1 MIDFE
6 KIGKRILEERKYL
19 HRISQEKMALDL
31 GMYQADISN
40 LEKAKKGSGIS
51 DLYKLDL
58 IADYF
63 DIPLESLIF
72 GRRQDK
78 MEKYYGSKMQIK
90 PLGSV
95 PGPRGTGTGARGT
108 GTGKLSAKHRAL
120 LRGLMGTGTDED
132 AETDPGNITAFQ
144 CGPYM
149 IYEAREFQIELTD
162 PEEESPQNFLE
173 KRHLYVIYQDEV
185 IGCLTAC
192 VTTLMQH
199 IFQPAFEKLKM
210 FIMPDIFELDD
221 TLHILNPYLL
231 MYRNAVTA
239 EEEEQYREKMYQRM
253 DELRRAGEDRVI
265 FYVENAYVREDC
277 RQNGILR
284 MMTDVL
290 KKQEPGCIIRLS
302 LEPTSGD
309 ELSSEYAYFPAYEAA
324 EIGQIHLN
332 ASIAEHLGF
341 IIDEKTVERQTR
353 RAEEDGSV
361 VTETV
366 PIRRNAYLLPKQ
378 IRNILKKDG
387 DLTSRGRARE
397 KTLGN
402 EEKKPKT
409 IDVYNGAWKKWGFII
424 SIKMVYSDE
433 TVFAFARG
441 MDWEHRF
448 FGVSKE
454 NPAPTGNFVETIE
467 KYDRLEDA
475 AGSRYYNGLCAAEE
489 LLGALYFGTV
499 DPADVHLDVLT

>member
-63 DIPLESLIF
+63 DIPLETLLF

-78 MEKYYGSKMQIK
+78 MEKYYGTKMQIK
-90 PLGSV
+90 PF
-95 PGPRGTGTGARGT
+95 
-108 GTGKLSAKHRAL
+108 TGKMSAKHQAL
-120 LRGLMGTGTDED
+120 LRNLTGAGSGEN
-132 AETDPGNITAFQ
+132 AETGPENTAAYQ

-149 IYEAREFQIELTD
+149 IYEAREFQIELNEPD
-162 PEEESPQNFLE
+162 PSEEEPQNFLE
-173 KRHLYVIYQDEV
+173 KIHLYVIYQDEV

-199 IFQPAFEKLKM
+199 VFQPAFEKLKM
-210 FIMPDIFELDD
+210 FIMPDIFELND
-221 TLHILNPYLL
+221 TLHVLNPYML
-231 MYRNAVTA
+231 MYHNAITD
-239 EEEEQYREKMYQRM
+239 EEEERYKDQMYQRM
-253 DELRRAGEDRVI
+253 DELRKAGENRII

-277 RQNGILR
+277 RRNGILR
-284 MMTDVL
+284 MMIDVL
-290 KKQEPGCIIRLS
+290 KKTDNGCIIRLS

-309 ELSSEYAYFPAYEAA
+309 ELNSEYSYFPTYEAA
-324 EIGQIHLN
+324 DIGQIHLN

-341 IIDEKTVERQTR
+341 MIDEKTVERQTR
-353 RAEEDGSV
+353 RIEEDGTV

-366 PIRRNAYLLPKQ
+366 PVRRNAYLLPKQ
-378 IRNILKKDG
+378 VRYILKHDG
-387 DLTSRGRARE
+387 DLTNRGRARE

-402 EEKKPKT
+402 EEVKPKT
-409 IDVYNGAWKKWGFII
+409 IDVYNGAWSKFGFII
-424 SIKMVYSDE
+424 AIKMVYSDR

-448 FGVSKE
+448 LGVSKE
-454 NPAPTGNFVETIE
+454 NPAPTGKFVETIE
-467 KYDRLEDA
+467 KYDKLEDA
-475 AGSRYYNGLCAAEE
+475 SGSRYYNGLKVAEE
-489 LLGALYFGTV
+489 LLGAVFFNTV
-499 DPADVHLDVLT
+499 DPKDVHLDALR

>member
-1 MIDFE
+1 MKMIDFD

-90 PLGSV
+90 PY
-95 PGPRGTGTGARGT
+95 
-108 GTGKLSAKHRAL
+108 TGKLSAKHQAL
-120 LRGLMGTGTDED
+120 LRSLMGIESDEN
-132 AETDPGNITAFQ
+132 AESKIEKVGKFA

-149 IYEAREFQIELTD
+149 VYEAHEFQIELTGSD
-162 PEEESPQNFLE
+162 PAEKDPQPSLE
-173 KRHLYVIYQDEV
+173 KIHLYVIYQDEV
-185 IGCLTAC
+185 IGCMTAC

-199 IFQPAFEKLKM
+199 VFQPAFEKLKF
-210 FIMPDIFELDD
+210 FIQPDIFELND
-221 TLHILNPYLL
+221 TLHILNPYML
-231 MYRNAVTA
+231 MYHNAITA
-239 EEEEQYREKMYQRM
+239 EEEEKNKEKMYQRM
-253 DELRRAGEDRVI
+253 DELRKAGENRII

-277 RQNGILR
+277 RRNGIMR
-284 MMTDVL
+284 MMVDVL
-290 KKQEPGCIIRLS
+290 KKADPGCIIRLS

-309 ELSSEYAYFPAYEAA
+309 ELSSEYAYFPTYEAA
-324 EIGQIHLN
+324 DIGQINLN

-353 RAEEDGSV
+353 QVEEDGEV
-361 VTETV
+361 VIETV

-378 IRNILKKDG
+378 IRYLLKHDG
-387 DLTSRGRARE
+387 DLTSRGRARA

-402 EEKKPKT
+402 EEDKPRT
-409 IDVYNGAWKKWGFII
+409 IDVYDGAWKKYGFIMA
-424 SIKMVYSDE
+424 IKMVYSDG

-448 FGVSKE
+448 LGISKE
-454 NPAPTGNFVETIE
+454 NPAPTGKFVETTE
-467 KYDRLEDA
+467 KYDGLEDA
-475 AGSRYYNGLCAAEE
+475 VDSRYYKGLKVAEE
-489 LLGALYFGTV
+489 LLGAVFFNTV
-499 DPADVHLDVLT
+499 KPEDVHLDDLR